1 MWMLAN
7 WRVTMELVGAGL
19 ITVLFVLYMLAG
31 NNVRR
36 LEKDLA
42 LEAAQKEIVEIQKA
56 ALIAGIEEQ
65 NKKVEELGTIA
76 IQKKAVYEAH
86 LKKVQD
92 KYEAE
97 SEEAKNL
104 GKDEECEF
112 IKRKIDETVIELTA
126 NPSN

>member
-19 ITVLFVLYMLAG
+19 VTVLFVLYMLA
-31 NNVRR
+31 NSNVRR

-56 ALIAGIEEQ
+56 ALIVGIEEQ

-86 LKKVQD
+86 LKKVQG

-97 SEEAKNL
+97 LEEAKNL

-112 IKRKIDETVIELTA
+112 IKRKIDETITELTSS
-126 NPSN
+126 PRD